1 MFCESGVYPSLLK
14 NCKTIHRYRFAKRMY
29 SSPTLEIILVA
40 NVRSLLKL
48 VKYLVWFVNW
58 CTVVVSNEKL
68 TSWVPSLFLIPIFF
82 QLFVACRLCVIYV
95 WEDFNVQAM
104 MTWLMWTSL
113 FAVQE
118 KPLNLI
124 THSLRPH
131 PLHPPKKTNLINPP
145 LSPSFPHPITPLSSQ
160 SPTHHAQIPTLP
172 ETISPFPHH
181 CSTPLIS
188 LLPITPSLDHS
199 PISHSSLSL
208 LCCPLSLSPHLSL
221 IHTWPTQF
229 CTHSWPS
236 H

>member
-1 MFCESGVYPSLLK
+1 MCY
-14 NCKTIHRYRFAKRMY
+14 
-29 SSPTLEIILVA
+29 
-40 NVRSLLKL
+40 
-48 VKYLVWFVNW
+48 
-58 CTVVVSNEKL
+58 
-68 TSWVPSLFLIPIFF
+68 
-82 QLFVACRLCVIYV
+82 LCVGRFQCAGYDDMAYV
-95 WEDFNVQAM
+95 D
-104 MTWLMWTSL
+104 L
-113 FAVQE
+113 AVCCPR
-118 KPLNLI
+118 KAVKSN
-124 THSLRPH
+124 HSLTMPPPPPH
-131 PLHPPKKTNLINPP
+131 PTHPPKKTKLINPP

-229 CTHSWPS
+229 CTHNWPS